1 MRRHLDFNFNL
12 FVFIR
17 RFCEYLLSCPST
29 EVRTA
34 FLKILVFLAHASL
47 QDGPCAP
54 PSLNA
59 PSKYQ
64 NVRRNM
70 YFYSI

>member
-1 MRRHLDFNFNL
+1 M
-12 FVFIR
+12 IR

-34 FLKILVFLAHASL
+34 FLKILVFLAHVSL

-59 PSKYQ
+59 PSKY
-64 NVRRNM
+64 
-70 YFYSI
+70 